1 MEGEAEER
9 DEIMFPSPGDM
20 EDDEPPPEQAEEV
33 EPEFEVEEEE
43 AQSADAQKTPMLP
56 SQAEIDEHNITHLPF
71 RNWCP
76 FCIRGR
82 GLSSGHFARK
92 TTEEQQVPTISV
104 DYCFMGD
111 SLWTYLW

>member
-1 MEGEAEER
+1 
-9 DEIMFPSPGDM
+9 M
-20 EDDEPPPEQAEEV
+20 EDDGEDQILFEDNEPQQEQAEEV

-56 SQAEIDEHNITHLPF
+56 SQSEIDEHNITHLPF

-82 GLSSGHFARK
+82 GQSSGHFARK
-92 TTEEQQVPTISV
+92 TADEQQIPMHHIRRLLFPGRLRNKK
-104 DYCFMGD
+104 C
-111 SLWTYLW
+111 